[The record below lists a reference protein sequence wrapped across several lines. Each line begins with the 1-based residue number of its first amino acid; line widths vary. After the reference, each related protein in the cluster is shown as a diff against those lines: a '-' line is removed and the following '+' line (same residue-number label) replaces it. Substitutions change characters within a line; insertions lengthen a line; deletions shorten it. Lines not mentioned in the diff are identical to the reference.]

1 MKKAILVSSKNHK
14 KPVIAD
20 CIRYNGENMVE
31 IEKEFKPYEL
41 YERLYSTGFR
51 CLSVRFSVH
60 NSGQTVN
67 FGDWFVK
74 IDTWRD
80 IVPQYDFYKS
90 YEIIDA

>member
-20 CIRYNGENMVE
+20 CIQYNGENMVE

-41 YERLYSTGFR
+41 YERLYSTGFK

-74 IDTWRD
+74 IDDYRD
-80 IVPQYDFYKS
+80 VYMKNNFDEAF
-90 YEIIDA
+90 EIIE